1 MPPSSDKLRKA
12 PFTSSPVGSW
22 LLTNPR
28 SVTLCTLLAVAV
40 ASTHLLARS
49 LKAYQENS
57 IKIVE
62 EGTEAIVIFE
72 FIQKS
77 YFLCLWLLLPVL
89 TLNLIRA
96 RREGPPLK
104 GILMASLAIFAV
116 WIASEIT
123 RSGASQLQ
131 LAGVEPSAIS
141 SLFRLILI
149 GSIILSPPTIVLLYS
164 RASLLSRYI
173 LRQFFTPFAYCF
185 SGFIII
191 WLIIDLSDNG
201 PDFFDAKA
209 SLSTVLRCYTVQV
222 PQIIVMIL
230 PITLLL
236 ALLYSLSRM
245 SKSNEIISMI
255 SAGKSLRI
263 ILMPLFL
270 TGFYLS
276 LVALALNYEW
286 APEAEARKEAVMSS
300 MKENASAKKKRY
312 AAYARLYR
320 NREDRRTWFV
330 GRIPFDLAGD
340 KLGNIEI
347 YQADK
352 SGNPKLA
359 YFAEKA
365 AWNYFTREWRLIR
378 GATVSFDASG
388 NVVSQSRFDV
398 RMISNWRE
406 TPWKIFSGSLV
417 PEQLGV
423 PGLAFHIKTNSDQ
436 PKRLLAS
443 FKTHWHY
450 RWALPWSCL
459 GITLIAAPMGIVF
472 SRHGVMGS
480 VAGAL
485 MIFFGMLVC
494 ENIFLAL
501 AQSMRIP
508 AFLGAWTTNILL
520 VFGGIL
526 LLHFK
531 STHREL
537 PKPGLA
543 GILKWVNGKIFRNNA
558 APSADS

>member
-1 MPPSSDKLRKA
+1 MPTSSDKLRR
-12 PFTSSPVGSW
+12 PPGTSSPVGSW

-28 SVTLCTLLAVAV
+28 SVILCTLLAVAA
-40 ASTHLLARS
+40 ASTHLLVRS
-49 LKAYQENS
+49 LSAYQQNS
-57 IKIVE
+57 IKIIE
-62 EGTEAIVIFE
+62 EGTETIVIFE
-72 FIQKS
+72 FIRKS

-89 TLNLIRA
+89 TLYLVRA
-96 RREGPPLK
+96 RREGPPFK
-104 GILMASLAIFAV
+104 GLLMASLAISAV
-116 WIASEIT
+116 WIATEIT
-123 RSGASQLQ
+123 KAGASQLQ
-131 LAGVEPSAIS
+131 LAGVEPSAINS
-141 SLFRLILI
+141 AFRLILI
-149 GSIILSPPTIVLLYS
+149 GGIILSPPLIVALYS

-173 LRQFFTPFAYCF
+173 LQQFFTPFAYCL

-191 WLIIDLSDNG
+191 WLVIDLSDNG

-209 SLSTVLRCYTVQV
+209 SLGAVLRYYIVQM
-222 PQIIVMIL
+222 PQVIVMIL

-236 ALLYSLSRM
+236 AMLYALSRM

-255 SAGKSLRI
+255 SAGQSLRI

-270 TGFYLS
+270 CGLYLS
-276 LVALALNYEW
+276 LASLALNYEW

-300 MKENASAKKKRY
+300 MKESASGKKKRY

-352 SGNPKLA
+352 YGNTKLA

-378 GATVSFDASG
+378 GATVSFDTSG
-388 NVVSQSRFDV
+388 NVVSQYRFDV
-398 RMISNWRE
+398 RMMSDWRE

-436 PKRLLAS
+436 PERLLAP

-480 VAGAL
+480 VAAAL

-494 ENIFLAL
+494 ENICLAL

-508 AFLGAWTTNILL
+508 AFFGAWTTNI
-520 VFGGIL
+520 IL
-526 LLHFK
+526 LLAGMLVLHFK
-531 STHREL
+531 SRHREL

-543 GILKWVNGKIFRNNA
+543 GGLKWVNGKIFRNQTP
-558 APSADS
+558 PSINP

>member
-1 MPPSSDKLRKA
+1 MPTSSDKLRK
-12 PFTSSPVGSW
+12 PPITTSPVGSW
-22 LLTNPR
+22 FLTHPR
-28 SVTLCTLLAVAV
+28 SVTLCALLAVV
-40 ASTHLLARS
+40 AASAHLLVRS
-49 LKAYQENS
+49 LNAYQQNS
-57 IKIVE
+57 IEIIE
-62 EGTEAIVIFE
+62 ESTEAIVIFE
-72 FIQKS
+72 FIRKS
-77 YFLCLWLLLPVL
+77 YLLCLWLLLPVL
-89 TLNLIRA
+89 SLHLIRA
-96 RREGPPLK
+96 RREGPPFK
-104 GILMASLAIFAV
+104 GILMASLAIFAA
-116 WIASEIT
+116 WIATEIT
-123 RSGASQLQ
+123 KAGASRLQ
-131 LAGVEPSAIS
+131 LAGVEPSAINS
-141 SLFRLILI
+141 AFRLILI
-149 GSIILSPPTIVLLYS
+149 GSIILSPPIIVALYS
-164 RASLLSRYI
+164 RAPLLSRYI
-173 LRQFFTPFAYCF
+173 LRQFFTPFAYCL

-209 SLSTVLRCYTVQV
+209 SLSTVLRYYTVQV
-222 PQIIVMIL
+222 PQVIVMIL

-255 SAGKSLRI
+255 SAGQSLRL

-270 TGFYLS
+270 SGFYLS
-276 LVALALNYEW
+276 LVSLALNYEW
-286 APEAEARKEAVMSS
+286 APEAEARKEAVMSE
-300 MKENASAKKKRY
+300 MKESASGKKKRY

-352 SGNPKLA
+352 SGNTKLA
-359 YFAEKA
+359 YFAERA

-378 GATVSFDASG
+378 GATVSFDSSG
-388 NVVSQSRFDV
+388 NVLSQYRFDV
-398 RMISNWRE
+398 RVISNWRE

-436 PKRLLAS
+436 PERLLAS

-472 SRHGVMGS
+472 SRQGMMSS
-480 VAGAL
+480 VAAAL
-485 MIFFGMLVC
+485 IIFFGMLVC
-494 ENIFLAL
+494 ENICLAL

-508 AFLGAWTTNILL
+508 AFFGAWTTNILL
-520 VFGGIL
+520 ILGGML
-526 LLHFK
+526 VLHFK
-531 STHREL
+531 SRHREL

-543 GILKWVNGKIFRNNA
+543 GALKWVNGKIFRNKA
-558 APSADS
+558 TPSITP